1 MRRAPTLATVVALAT
16 FGGPLHA
23 ETGNPFGWHEHDG
36 FYLRLG
42 SGPSSVNLNR
52 STEHSGSGG
61 TVSYQGDESTVEGL
75 AVGSEVS
82 IGATPF
88 ESVVIAGS
96 WLVHLLPSAA
106 LDLADGSSVEL
117 DSSLGFVWIGPTV
130 DIFPKPAGGFHL
142 GGGVGFAA
150 VTATVPDVLFDSIG
164 GSGAGV
170 TAAVG
175 YDLWVDDDWSLGVL
189 GRGTLA
195 LLGSEQQEGGVT
207 GSERDTITVFGIT
220 LSALYH

>member
-1 MRRAPTLATVVALAT
+1 ML
-16 FGGPLHA
+16 GGPSRA

-36 FYLRLG
+36 FYLRFG
-42 SGPSSVNLNR
+42 SGPSVVNLNR

-61 TVSYQGDESTVEGL
+61 TVSYQGDESTVEGV
-75 AVGSEVS
+75 AVGSELS

-88 ESVVIAGS
+88 ESVVIGGS
-96 WLVHLLPSAA
+96 LLAHLVPSAA

-117 DSSLGFVWIGPTV
+117 DSSLGFVFIGPTV
-130 DIFPKPAGGFHL
+130 DVFPNPRGGLHL

-150 VTATVPDVLFDSIG
+150 VTASVPDVLFDSIG

-175 YDLWVDDDWSLGVL
+175 YDFWVDDDWSLGVL
-189 GRGTLA
+189 GRGTAA

-207 GSERDTITVFGIT
+207 GSERDTLTVLGIT